1 MSLSLTHVVSLVI
14 SLAFALWLS
23 INAGKKIKSAED
35 YSVGGRSAGMSMVAG
50 GLLGTVVGGAAT
62 VGTAQ
67 MAFNNGLVAMWF
79 TLGCTVGFIIQALF
93 YVDRLL
99 RTKLTT
105 VPEFLA
111 LNFGPNAG
119 PIASVIA
126 SMGIFFSIVTSM
138 ITATYLNVFLFHLSI
153 PVAMLFAIIAALALI
168 YFGGIGGSGLA
179 GLFKMLLL
187 FLAVGVSGVFSY
199 LDMGGGGGMQAVFK
213 PDYLSIQFSQNI
225 TTLCGM
231 VVGILCTQ
239 TYVQVVFSAQNSQ
252 KAKLGACIAGIACTP
267 IGLAAALVG
276 MFMKLNHPEIMAINA
291 LPLYLIN
298 YLPQWLAGVGLAA
311 LILSVTGSIAGLALG
326 VSTMLSNDIYAR
338 FFRVQDSIKIL
349 RANRL
354 LMVVVL
360 IGAALFSYTQ
370 LNSLVL
376 FWNYLSMGLRGA
388 GIFIPFT
395 MALFLPWRI
404 RKEYGIAA
412 MLLGTIIYFVSDY
425 IFPWKNA
432 IASSVFITTIICLL
446 GIPRNVK
453 K

>member
-199 LDMGGGGGMQAVFK
+199 LDMGGVAGMQAVFK
-213 PDYLSIQFSQNI
+213 PEYLSIQLSQNI

-267 IGLAAALVG
+267 IGLAAAMVG

-298 YLPQWLAGVGLAA
+298 YLPQWLAGLGLAA

-395 MALFLPWRI
+395 MALFLPGRI

-432 IASSVFITTIICLL
+432 IASSVLVTIIICLL